1 MKNQKQQNHEHCL
14 DSNSKQYYFQVFQ
27 VNYFYF
33 SKTKRKTIL
42 NFQNLKDFKS
52 YVGPFSKQIIAFDK
66 SIDLENNLI
75 EAI

>member
-33 SKTKRKTIL
+33 ENIKKE
-42 NFQNLKDFKS
+42 
-52 YVGPFSKQIIAFDK
+52 KQF
-66 SIDLENNLI
+66 
-75 EAI
+75 